1 MDILKLVIGVFIG
14 VISVLLI
21 ITVLMQPSKTEGFQ
35 GEAPSLG
42 DNLYGKT
49 KGKEAFLRK
58 ATIILT
64 VLFLLLTL
72 ILAIIS

>member
-1 MDILKLVIGVFIG
+1 MDIFKLILGILIG

-42 DNLYGKT
+42 DNLYGKN

-58 ATIILT
+58 TTIVLTILFI
-64 VLFLLLTL
+64 VLTL

>member
-1 MDILKLVIGVFIG
+1 MEILKTVLGVFIG
-14 VISVLLI
+14 VIAVLLI
-21 ITVLMQPSKTEGFQ
+21 AVVLLQPSKTEGFQ

-42 DNLYGKT
+42 DNLYGKS
-49 KGKEAFLRK
+49 KGVEALLKK

>member
-1 MDILKLVIGVFIG
+1 MDILKLVIGVAIG

-21 ITVLMQPSKTEGFQ
+21 VTVLMQPSKTEGFQ

-49 KGKEAFLRK
+49 KGKEAF
-58 ATIILT
+58 
-64 VLFLLLTL
+64 
-72 ILAIIS
+72 